1 MTNDARST
9 ALVEETVIQSDP
21 EILGG
26 APVFAGT
33 RIPVQAFLD
42 ALEGGWSIEEFVE
55 RHPAVRRE
63 QLIEMLR
70 DGTRALLAERGHPL
84 GRGASP
90 VTRSKS
96 ELFRRISAESARIRA
111 LGVRELALFGSFARG
126 EQRSGSDVDL
136 LVDFEEDRKTFDNFM
151 GLVFL
156 LEDVLGRKVQ
166 VVTRDSLSPHI
177 GPHILQEAEHV
188 PLAD

>member
-1 MTNDARST
+1 MDDARST
-9 ALVEETVIQSDP
+9 VLDEGTVIQSDP
-21 EILGG
+21 KIMNG

-33 RIPVQAFLD
+33 RVPVQAFLD
-42 ALEGGWSIEEFVE
+42 ALEGGWSIEEFIE

-63 QLIEMLR
+63 QLIELLR
-70 DGTRALLAERGHPL
+70 DGTRALLAQGGHTL
-84 GRGASP
+84 GSGGFP
-90 VTRSKS
+90 VARNKS
-96 ELFRRISAESARIRA
+96 DVLRRISAESARIRA
-111 LGVRELALFGSFARG
+111 LGVRRLALFGSFVRG

-136 LVDFEEDRKTFDNFM
+136 LVDFEDDRKTLDSFM

-156 LEDVLGRKVQ
+156 LEEVLGRKVQ

-188 PLAD
+188 PLAA

>member
-1 MTNDARST
+1 MDYDRST
-9 ALVEETVIQSDP
+9 ALVDGPVIRSDP
-21 EILGG
+21 EIMDG

-33 RIPVQAFLD
+33 QVPVQTFLD
-42 ALEGGWSIEEFVE
+42 ALEGGWSIEEFIE

-70 DGTRALLAERGHPL
+70 DGTRALLAEGGHTL
-84 GRGASP
+84 SGGSP
-90 VTRSKS
+90 VARSKS
-96 ELFRRISAESARIRA
+96 EVLRRISAVSARIRA
-111 LGVRELALFGSFARG
+111 MGVQRLSLFGSFARG

-136 LVDFEEDRKTFDNFM
+136 LVDFEEDGKTLENFM

-156 LEDVLGRKVQ
+156 LEEVLGRKVQ
-166 VVTRDSLSPHI
+166 IVTRDSLSPHV

-188 PLAD
+188 PLAA